1 MGFPRGP
8 LRAPAPVRIRVA
20 VFPVGRRVYVACADE
35 RPARVA
41 LTDEAGTRPLM
52 SLGDG
57 TEVAILA
64 WRPGWAGGTRYRVRA
79 TDSGLEGWLP
89 VGNLRSTVAAV
100 PSVPTTLP
108 PPAVGA
114 APLRVGEFTGSGGLG
129 DVGDARIRGT
139 ARSAPGRRTSWRG
152 SRGTR
157 RRRLPA

>member
-64 WRPGWAGGTRYRVRA
+64 WRPGWAGATRYRVRA

-89 VGNLRSTVAAV
+89 VDNLRLTEAAIAPAPTV
-100 PSVPTTLP
+100 PPLP
-108 PPAVGA
+108 VVQP
-114 APLRVGEFTGSGGLG
+114 APLRVGAVAGSG
-129 DVGDARIRGT
+129 
-139 ARSAPGRRTSWRG
+139 RRFGQRFE
-152 SRGTR
+152 
-157 RRRLPA
+157 